1 MMKPQVGNIR
11 LAPKPGDD
19 SAERDCT
26 TSSSRDLLLISHT
39 GMRAPK
45 RRKSSMH
52 GMRRRG
58 WELPEHA
65 ATPEHLFFD
74 RRALLGAGAVLAA
87 VVVIPAGARAQE
99 DADPTE
105 ALYPVKRS
113 DKYVLDRP
121 VTDAKV
127 NGSYNN
133 FYEFGSSKLIAKPA
147 QALKI
152 RPWTIKIDGMVEK
165 PREIGF
171 DDLVRQMPLEERLYR
186 HRCVEA
192 WSMAIPWSGF
202 AFAKL
207 VQFARPL
214 SSAKYVRMETFLDP
228 AVASGQRQTWYPWP
242 YVEGLTLAEAT
253 NELAFLAIGAYGKPM
268 PKQHG
273 APLRLAVPWKY
284 GFKSIKSI
292 VRFSFTD
299 QRPKSFWEALQA
311 SEYGFWANVNPKVPH
326 PRWSQATEEL
336 IGLGERRPTLLFN
349 GYAEY
354 VGDLYKGYENERLYV

>member
-1 MMKPQVGNIR
+1 
-11 LAPKPGDD
+11 
-19 SAERDCT
+19 
-26 TSSSRDLLLISHT
+26 
-39 GMRAPK
+39 
-45 RRKSSMH
+45 MH
-52 GMRRRG
+52 VMRRRG

-65 ATPEHLFFD
+65 ASPEHLFFD
-74 RRALLGAGAVLAA
+74 RRALLGAGAALAA
-87 VVVIPAGARAQE
+87 ATMIPGSAYAE
-99 DADPTE
+99 ESADPTE
-105 ALYPVKRS
+105 ALYPVKRN

-121 VTDAKV
+121 ITDAKI

-133 FYEFGSSKLIAKPA
+133 FYEFGSSKLVAKPA

-202 AFAKL
+202 PFAKL
-207 VQFARPL
+207 VGFAQPL
-214 SSAKYVRMETFLDP
+214 STAKYIRMETFLDP
-228 AVASGQRQTWYPWP
+228 ATASGQRQTWYPWP
-242 YVEGLTLAEAT
+242 YVEGLTIAEAT

-292 VRFSFTD
+292 VRFNFTD

-311 SEYGFWANVNPKVPH
+311 SEYGFWANVNPKVSH

-354 VGDLYKGYENERLYV
+354 VAGLYKDLDGERLYA